1 MNIFFFIDDLPQTL
15 EQGYVGNSLEKEATF
30 YIIIP
35 RSLLLLSSFFSKH
48 HPESRKENYSPMRS
62 SIQYISGAL
71 FATTAI
77 ANLSEDLDK
86 FKNSEG
92 GVLSGIISGMRKEQ
106 YHLGN
111 SPEDCDFSHNAITFP
126 EYMRYVLGHPQFIA
140 CKAKKFG
147 HQGGQNSDDM
157 L

>member
-1 MNIFFFIDDLPQTL
+1 MI
-15 EQGYVGNSLEKEATF
+15 
-30 YIIIP
+30 
-35 RSLLLLSSFFSKH
+35 
-48 HPESRKENYSPMRS
+48 S

-77 ANLSEDLDK
+77 ANLSKDVDK

-92 GVLSGIISGMRKEQ
+92 SNFSGIISGMRKEK

-111 SPEDCDFSHNAITFP
+111 SPEDCDFSHIAITFP

-147 HQGGQNSDDM
+147 HQGGQNSDDI